1 MRVGVSANLNEDAP
15 RMQRYASTQDV
26 EDVEDIYR
34 GVGLRC
40 IEPTTTRSNLRGP
53 YER

>member
-15 RMQRYASTQDV
+15 RMQLYASTQDV
-26 EDVEDIYR
+26 EDIYR
-34 GVGLRC
+34 GAGLRC